1 MTTRRSRAA
10 RLRITLI
17 LMGSLGFLAA
27 CSGDDQAAPI
37 VPEFTV
43 DQSDVGPAVNEES
56 RGTTT
61 IDPGQS
67 DVVEPTVLRET
78 KLARVYVATN
88 GNDARSGEGAGQA
101 VASLDR
107 ALSILAPGG
116 TVVFQPGTYSP
127 LRIDGVNGSAGSPI
141 RLEAAGSVEFRDDDY
156 KSGAGILIR
165 NSQHI
170 EVVGM
175 TVRRALWGFYIEN
188 AHHITVRA
196 NNVGDIGQEGIRVKA
211 GSSNVRIDGNT
222 VADTGRRTDKGAAN
236 GEGIYIGTG
245 SPAGVDHVKNIVV
258 INNRIMRTTDE
269 AIDVKRP
276 STNIDIIGNTISDV
290 VTQTSGAIVVH
301 LNGDQGGDPK
311 INVER
316 NVIRN
321 VTRSSPYRDGNCIV
335 VQVTVRIVN
344 NVLQNCQH
352 RGIFL
357 RGNAGTATV
366 LHNTLFNTGSLGSIV
381 NEGRG
386 MNVLN
391 ANNLGADGDANRSAS
406 ADIFVDANSGN
417 FRLRENAPAD
427 LRSAPNK
434 GVTNDVT
441 GARRPGS
448 GTVTFGAYESATSVA
463 PATTTTTSTSTTSPP
478 TTAAAVGPVESASPS
493 TKTTAVPSSQQPVG
507 SNAAAANIVP
517 TLPSASSPQ
526 RPATAPG
533 TTASRS
539 ADPATSPFVP
549 GRDDTESPLPDQA
562 SCFDSLVC
570 EWAPFL

>member
-1 MTTRRSRAA
+1 MTTRLRA
-10 RLRITLI
+10 TLFALI
-17 LMGSLGFLAA
+17 ASISILAA
-27 CSGDDQAAPI
+27 CSGDDQAAPV
-37 VPEFTV
+37 VPDVNV
-43 DQSDVGPAVNEES
+43 DQPEIGPAVS
-56 RGTTT
+56 DDSSGTTT
-61 IDPGQS
+61 IDPGS
-67 DVVEPTVLRET
+67 AGTSEAVEPTVLRET
-78 KLARVYVATN
+78 KLGRVFVAPN
-88 GNDARSGEGAGQA
+88 GNDGRSGEGAGQA

-116 TVVFQPGTYSP
+116 TVVFQPGTYGP
-127 LRIDGVNGSAGSPI
+127 LKIDGVNGSAGSPI
-141 RLEAAGSVEFRDDDY
+141 RLEAAGAVEFRDDDY
-156 KSGAGILIR
+156 RSGAGILIR

-196 NNVGDIGQEGIRVKA
+196 NNVGDIGQEGIRIKG
-211 GSSNVRIDGNT
+211 GSSNIRIDGNT
-222 VADTGRRTDKGAAN
+222 VADTGRRTDKGEAN

-245 SPAGVDHVKNIVV
+245 TPAGVDHVKNIVV

-269 AIDVKRP
+269 AVDVKRP
-276 STNIDIIGNTISDV
+276 ATNIDIIGNSISDV

-335 VQVTVRIVN
+335 AQVTVRIVN

-357 RGNAGTATV
+357 RGSGGTATV
-366 LHNTLFNTGSLGSIV
+366 MHNTLFNTGSLGTVV

-386 MNVLN
+386 MRVVSE
-391 ANNLGADGDANRSAS
+391 NNLGADGDANRSAS
-406 ADIFVDANSGN
+406 ADVFVDANGGN
-417 FRLRENAPAD
+417 FRLRDNAPAD

-434 GVTNDVT
+434 GVSNDVT

-448 GTVTFGAYESATSVA
+448 GAVTFGAYESSQGAAPSV
-463 PATTTTTSTSTTSPP
+463 TTTTAPPP
-478 TTAAAVGPVESASPS
+478 TTAAAQKAPVESASAS
-493 TKTTAVPSSQQPVG
+493 TKTTTAPTSKQPVG

-517 TLPSASSPQ
+517 TQPTGASPQ
-526 RPATAPG
+526 RPS
-533 TTASRS
+533 TTPSTTSSRNA
-539 ADPATSPFVP
+539 ADPSSSPFVP
-549 GRDDTESPLPDQA
+549 GRDDDTGTVDDNRA

-570 EWAPFL
+570 GWAPFL